1 MRGVIVTMAVVW
13 DNELICLNRIT
24 SKSVRHWEFD
34 LQSNKKPV
42 QKVCKKCNVL
52 NLKDFKFEPILKAD
66 NQLLLS
72 CSKMKLMVV
81 VVNF

>member
-13 DNELICLNRIT
+13 DNELICLNQIT

-42 QKVCKKCNVL
+42 QKVCKK
-52 NLKDFKFEPILKAD
+52 
-66 NQLLLS
+66 
-72 CSKMKLMVV
+72 M
-81 VVNF
+81 